1 MTPLTIDKT
10 FIEPSPINVLKD
22 EFVYS
27 ALEMTPAQA
36 LERLNEP
43 KDHMPSDVAEY
54 VDDLMRWVIEL
65 HQEGDFQP
73 GAALERLS
81 A

>member
-1 MTPLTIDKT
+1 MQTLTISNT
-10 FIEPSPINVLKD
+10 VIEPSPIDLVMD

-27 ALEMTPAQA
+27 ALEMTPTQA

-54 VDDLMRWVIEL
+54 IDDLMRWVIEL
-65 HQEGDFQP
+65 HQEGDCHTDP
-73 GAALERLS
+73 AMERLS